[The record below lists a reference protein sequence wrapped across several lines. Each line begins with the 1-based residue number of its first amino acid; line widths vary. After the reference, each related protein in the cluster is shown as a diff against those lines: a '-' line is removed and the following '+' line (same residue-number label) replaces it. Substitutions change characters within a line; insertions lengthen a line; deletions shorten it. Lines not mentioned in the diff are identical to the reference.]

1 MQFQTI
7 TFTRKKDAIAATGG
21 LTQTTKMPCKSWS
34 IPVAACQ
41 TGWVMAQIKGSVCSK
56 CYADRGNYAKYHTT
70 IEPAQHARLA
80 ALDEP
85 DLWVSGMTTL
95 IGVDA
100 YFRWLDSGDTQSL
113 LHLEMMVEVARRTP
127 RTRHWLPTREYGI
140 VKAFIAKHG
149 RDAVPPNL
157 VIRLSAMYIDKPVVI
172 PLSLRGVP
180 NITASNVHSKG
191 SAPIGK
197 RCVAPDQDGKCDD
210 CRECW
215 EPDTVTSYE
224 QH

>member
-41 TGWVMAQIKGSVCSK
+41 TGWRLAQIPGTICSK
-56 CYADRGNYAKYHTT
+56 CYADKGNYAKYHAT

-85 DLWVSGMTTL
+85 DLWIGGMTAL
-95 IGVDA
+95 ISFDP
-100 YFRWLDSGDTQSL
+100 YFRWLDAGDIQSL
-113 LHLEMMVEVARRTP
+113 LHLEMIAEVCRRTP
-127 RTRHWLPTREYGI
+127 RTKHWLPTREYGI
-140 VKAFIAKHG
+140 VKEFVAKHG
-149 RDAVPPNL
+149 VDGVPPNL
-157 VIRLSAMYIDKPVVI
+157 VIRLSAMYIDKPVTI
-172 PLSLRGVP
+172 PKSLKSIRG
-180 NITASNVHSKG
+180 IATSNVHSKHTTPTG
-191 SAPIGK
+191 ERCPAPTQKGQ
-197 RCVAPDQDGKCDD
+197 CLS
-210 CRECW
+210 CRTCW
-215 EPDTVTSYE
+215 TPDTVVSYE

>member
-100 YFRWLDSGDTQSL
+100 YFRWLDAGDIQSL
-113 LHLEMMVEVARRTP
+113 LNLEMIVEVCRRTP
-127 RTRHWLPTREYGI
+127 RTKHWLPTREYGV
-140 VKAFIAKHG
+140 VKEFVSKWG
-149 RDAVPPNL
+149 VGAVPPNL
-157 VIRLSAMYIDKPVVI
+157 VIRLSAMYIDKPVII
-172 PLSLRGVP
+172 PKSLRGVP
-180 NITASNVHSKG
+180 GITASNVHSKHVT
-191 SAPIGK
+191 PIGE
-197 RCVAPDQDGKCDD
+197 RCVAPSQKGQCLS
-210 CRECW
+210 CRTCW
-215 EPDTVTSYE
+215 SRDTTVSYE
-224 QH
+224 AH

>member
-85 DLWVSGMTTL
+85 DLWIGGMVTL
-95 IGVDA
+95 ISTDA
-100 YFRWLDSGDTQSL
+100 YFRWLDSGDIQSM
-113 LHLEMMVEVARRTP
+113 LHLEMIAEVCRRTP

-157 VIRLSAMYIDKPVVI
+157 VIRLSAMYIDRPVVV
-172 PLSLRGVP
+172 PLSLRGIRG
-180 NITASNVHSKG
+180 ITTSNVHSRH
-191 SAPIGK
+191 ATPIGE
-197 RCVAPDQDGKCDD
+197 RCPAPSQKGQCLS
-210 CRECW
+210 CRTCW
-215 EPDTVTSYE
+215 TSDTVVSYE

>member
-41 TGWVMAQIKGSVCSK
+41 TGWWMAQIKGSVCSK
-56 CYADRGNYAKYHTT
+56 CYADKGNYAMYHAT

-85 DLWVSGMTTL
+85 DLWIGGMVTL
-95 IGVDA
+95 ISKDA
-100 YFRWLDSGDTQSL
+100 YFRWLDAGDLQSL
-113 LHLEMMVEVARRTP
+113 LHLEMIAEVCRRTP
-127 RTRHWLPTREYGI
+127 TTQHWLPTREYGS
-140 VKAFIAKHG
+140 VKEFVSKWG
-149 RDAVPPNL
+149 VGAVPPNL
-157 VIRLSAMYIDKPVVI
+157 VIRLSAMYIDKPVVL
-172 PLSLRGVP
+172 PKSLRGVQG
-180 NITASNVHSKG
+180 ITTSNVHSTKPSG
-191 SAPIGK
+191 KVCPAPKQG
-197 RCVAPDQDGKCDD
+197 GKCGP
-210 CRECW
+210 CRMCW
-215 EPDTVTSYE
+215 DSSIEATTYE

>member
-41 TGWVMAQIKGSVCSK
+41 TGWWMAQIKGSVCSK
-56 CYADRGNYAKYHTT
+56 CYADKGNYAMYHAT

-85 DLWVSGMTTL
+85 DLWIGGMVTL
-95 IGVDA
+95 ISTDA
-100 YFRWLDSGDTQSL
+100 YFRWLDAGDIQSL
-113 LHLEMMVEVARRTP
+113 LHLEMIAEVCRRTP
-127 RTRHWLPTREYGI
+127 HTRHWLPTREYGV
-140 VKAFIAKHG
+140 VKEFVSKWG
-149 RDAVPPNL
+149 VGAVPPNL
-157 VIRLSAMYIDKPVVI
+157 VIRLSAMYIDKPVII
-172 PLSLRGVP
+172 PKSLRGVP
-180 NITASNVHSKG
+180 GITASNVHSKT
-191 SAPIGK
+191 AKPIGE
-197 RCVAPDQDGKCDD
+197 RCVAPSQKGQCLS
-210 CRECW
+210 CRTCW
-215 EPDTVTSYE
+215 SRDTVVSYE